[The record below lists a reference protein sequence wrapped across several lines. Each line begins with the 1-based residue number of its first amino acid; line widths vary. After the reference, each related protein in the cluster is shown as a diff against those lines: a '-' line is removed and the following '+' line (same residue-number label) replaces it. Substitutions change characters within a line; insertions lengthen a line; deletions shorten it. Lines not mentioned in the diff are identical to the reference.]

1 MRAQGK
7 VGSLVGELACKQKII
22 QDGTTAEGFLE
33 GLCELAQSL
42 SDEQTARLVDSVAY
56 PMIKRLN
63 QAEKLI
69 LQVQRLML
77 RDVVRYN
84 GPLPDYLKNI
94 PDSELT

>member
-1 MRAQGK
+1 M
-7 VGSLVGELACKQKII
+7 GELACKQKVI
-22 QDGTTAEGFLE
+22 QDGTTAQGFLE
-33 GLCELAQSL
+33 GLCELTLTL
-42 SDEQTARLVDSVAY
+42 SDEQTSRLVDSVAY

-77 RDVVRYN
+77 RDVVQYD